1 MSDVELVGGTAKTAK
16 WHDHRVMLI
25 SPQDITGLVGGDR
38 DTLQRIVAS
47 FAACPPVWADE
58 DAIRW
63 LTSRQMRDRSRC
75 ACGEA
80 ISYGR
85 GDSTRCPD
93 CWERE
98 RVG

>member
-1 MSDVELVGGTAKTAK
+1 MSVEQVGGTADSNP
-16 WHDHRVMLI
+16 WHDHRVVLL
-25 SPQDITGLVGGDR
+25 SPAQAVGIRHGD
-38 DTLQRIVAS
+38 VAIGEQVYDA
-47 FAACPPVWADE
+47 FCAAPAVWHDE

-63 LTSRQMRDRSRC
+63 LTSRQMQRLSRC
-75 ACGEA
+75 ACGKP

-93 CWERE
+93 CWDRE